1 MKNKRKPIKTTKRNI
16 IDYWI
21 QYIDECGMNFDW
33 AEADTICW
41 RCGCERKL
49 QRCHIIP
56 DSLGGKDEP
65 SNFVLL
71 CAECHQE
78 APNVE
83 DKQFMWD
90 WIKSFYSPFYNTF
103 WQTRAFEEYKR
114 IYKKSYSDELKDR
127 NITTDHALIE
137 FRNLKHG
144 RTSYH
149 FGHPFGNVATIAG
162 NYKMILDAFDQKY
175 PSRKYKTDEEIKLE
189 KDFEKLTYDI
199 CLLAKKYNFSVWE
212 GGTKN
217 PYSLSISAFL
227 NSNLVGVSIR
237 MSKNSQY
244 KMCLT
249 NEYNPNY
256 IPKPEYSIDL
266 GNDHKLILDEIENK
280 LKELCS
286 LYGNPS
292 NPSEYFL
299 VKLIARI
306 V

>member
-1 MKNKRKPIKTTKRNI
+1 
-16 IDYWI
+16 
-21 QYIDECGMNFDW
+21 
-33 AEADTICW
+33 
-41 RCGCERKL
+41 
-49 QRCHIIP
+49 
-56 DSLGGKDEP
+56 
-65 SNFVLL
+65 
-71 CAECHQE
+71 
-78 APNVE
+78 
-83 DKQFMWD
+83 
-90 WIKSFYSPFYNTF
+90 
-103 WQTRAFEEYKR
+103 
-114 IYKKSYSDELKDR
+114 
-127 NITTDHALIE
+127 
-137 FRNLKHG
+137 
-144 RTSYH
+144 
-149 FGHPFGNVATIAG
+149 
-162 NYKMILDAFDQKY
+162 MILDAFDQKY

-237 MSKNSQY
+237 MLKNSQY

>member
-1 MKNKRKPIKTTKRNI
+1 
-16 IDYWI
+16 
-21 QYIDECGMNFDW
+21 
-33 AEADTICW
+33 
-41 RCGCERKL
+41 
-49 QRCHIIP
+49 
-56 DSLGGKDEP
+56 
-65 SNFVLL
+65 
-71 CAECHQE
+71 
-78 APNVE
+78 
-83 DKQFMWD
+83 
-90 WIKSFYSPFYNTF
+90 
-103 WQTRAFEEYKR
+103 
-114 IYKKSYSDELKDR
+114 
-127 NITTDHALIE
+127 
-137 FRNLKHG
+137 
-144 RTSYH
+144 
-149 FGHPFGNVATIAG
+149 
-162 NYKMILDAFDQKY
+162 MILDAFDQKY

-212 GGTKN
+212 GCTKN

-237 MSKNSQY
+237 MLKNGQY

-256 IPKPEYSIDL
+256 IPKPEYSTDL